1 MEESGGGNHF
11 IFQETDQLVEDLRL
25 DWSMRKPYTIGK
37 SKINKKASTSVIS
50 GKLLG

>member
-25 DWSMRKPYTIGK
+25 DLRLPQ
-37 SKINKKASTSVIS
+37 
-50 GKLLG
+50 